1 MASKVQR
8 SPRWFSL
15 TSGNRVASKGVA
27 PSWRDIWRSWSSDTK
42 RNSACGSI
50 NRRMSQG
57 QATRSTLAF
66 CRVIHFIDLP
76 LNVSQGL
83 IETLSQLHSA
93 LQQFLVAHVLPRPPF
108 HHFIDAKTFLPTKL
122 LTETD
127 RGVHDLSQHTRPLI
141 ADSECLRERF
151 K

>member
-8 SPRWFSL
+8 SPRWFSF

-27 PSWRDIWRSWSSDTK
+27 PSWRALSRSSSSDTK

-66 CRVIHFIDLP
+66 CRVIHLIDSP

-83 IETLSQLHSA
+83 IEPFSQLYSA
-93 LQQFLVAHVLPRPPF
+93 FQQFLVGQVLSRPTF
-108 HHFIDAKTFLPTKL
+108 HHFVDAKTFFPAEL
-122 LTETD
+122 LIEQI
-127 RGVHDLSQHTRPLI
+127 RVVNDLSHHTHPLI
-141 ADSECLRERF
+141 
-151 K
+151 